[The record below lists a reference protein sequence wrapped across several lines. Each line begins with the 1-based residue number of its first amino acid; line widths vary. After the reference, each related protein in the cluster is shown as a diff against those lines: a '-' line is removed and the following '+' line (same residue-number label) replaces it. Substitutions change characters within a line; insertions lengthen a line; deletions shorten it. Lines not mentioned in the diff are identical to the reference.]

1 MTAPTNG
8 DRVRL
13 SLSREEAWVAHAA
26 LLDAGAAAAAAGDD
40 APAQC
45 RPRRRIERDSALDPD
60 GAELLRDALI
70 DYLGDAPVRDRAPG
84 RALLRRVDDA
94 VESRRRSA
102 SGDAGRGV

>member
-1 MTAPTNG
+1 MTPPTTG
-8 DRVRL
+8 DPIPL

-26 LLDAGAAAAAAGDD
+26 LLDAGAAAVDAGDD

-45 RPRRRIERDSALDPD
+45 RPIRRVERERPFAPGDAVV
-60 GAELLRDALI
+60 LRDALI

-94 VESRRRSA
+94 VESSSPPR
-102 SGDAGRGV
+102 DAHRGA